1 MSLHHCTEEVAQ
13 LRGCSAINLF
23 SYSRPL
29 SKIARDGAE
38 EVWIEK
44 TYLTTEE
51 YFPTVLR
58 RSEVVA
64 VSAVAISPVETA
76 LLEVEQRT
84 RELAGL
90 NQKYS
95 SLSKTAQHISTNA
108 LAMSLNAA
116 VDAPLNGGVGAFRQ
130 VYLSEDYVARHSD
143 RAEQIEKLR
152 NAIDEQVCLV
162 RLPALRVGANRVFR
176 FA

>member
-1 MSLHHCTEEVAQ
+1 M
-13 LRGCSAINLF
+13 F
-23 SYSRPL
+23 SYSRPIPK
-29 SKIARDGAE
+29 SARDGTE

-58 RSEVVA
+58 RSEVIQTQVDN
-64 VSAVAISPVETA
+64 VSPVETA

-90 NQKYS
+90 NMKYS
-95 SLSKTAQHISTNA
+95 SLAKTAQQISTNV

-116 VDAPLNGGVGAFRQ
+116 VDAPLNSGVGAFRQ
-130 VYLSEDYVARHSD
+130 VFLSEEYVARHPE
-143 RAEQIEKLR
+143 RAEQIEKLGA
-152 NAIDEQVCLV
+152 AIDEQVCLS
-162 RLPALRVGANRVFR
+162 PS
-176 FA
+176 

>member
-1 MSLHHCTEEVAQ
+1 MPIYHDTQGNCH
-13 LRGCSAINLF
+13 SAINLF
-23 SYSRPL
+23 SYSRPI
-29 SKIARDGAE
+29 SKVARDGTE

-58 RSEVVA
+58 RSEVVG

-116 VDAPLNGGVGAFRQ
+116 VDAPLHAGVASFRQ
-130 VYLSEDYVARHSD
+130 SFLTGEYAARYPD
-143 RAEQIEKLR
+143 RAEQIERLR
-152 NAIDEQVCLV
+152 AAIDDQVS
-162 RLPALRVGANRVFR
+162 ATFQIVGLS
-176 FA
+176 

>member
-1 MSLHHCTEEVAQ
+1 M
-13 LRGCSAINLF
+13 F
-23 SYSRPL
+23 SYSRPIPK
-29 SKIARDGAE
+29 SARDGTE

-58 RSEVVA
+58 RSEVIQTQVDN
-64 VSAVAISPVETA
+64 VSPVETA

-90 NQKYS
+90 NMKYS
-95 SLSKTAQHISTNA
+95 SLAKTAQQISTNV

-116 VDAPLNGGVGAFRQ
+116 VDALLNSGVGAFRQ
-130 VYLSEDYVARHSD
+130 VFLSEEYVARHPE
-143 RAEQIEKLR
+143 RAEQIEKLGA
-152 NAIDEQVCLV
+152 AIDEQVCLS
-162 RLPALRVGANRVFR
+162 PS
-176 FA
+176 